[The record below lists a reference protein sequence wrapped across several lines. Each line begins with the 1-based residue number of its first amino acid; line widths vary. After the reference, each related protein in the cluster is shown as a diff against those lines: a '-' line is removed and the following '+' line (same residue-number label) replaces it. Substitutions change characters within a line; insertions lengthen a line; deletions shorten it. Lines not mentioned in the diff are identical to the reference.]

1 MAPAGEINYCALVGD
16 RDTVSSAKVSGRF
29 DPSSRAHAQA
39 LSRLE
44 REHAR
49 FLDRLAKAA
58 PEAEVINE
66 MFATSNS
73 VVVRLNGTSPA
84 SIEAIGG
91 VHRTSPSNL
100 YRINMDESVG
110 LIEAPAFWESVGGSS
125 NAGAGIK
132 VGIIDSGINADHPF
146 FH

>member
-1 MAPAGEINYCALVGD
+1 MALPKRKRGGVFAVLVVVAMVASLLAAAPVAGSTTDGINYGNGYMIVELA
-16 RDTVSSAKVSGRF
+16 SSPLAHDDAAKASGRF

-49 FLDRLAKAA
+49 FIDRLAKAA

-84 SIEAIGG
+84 SIE
-91 VHRTSPSNL
+91 
-100 YRINMDESVG
+100 
-110 LIEAPAFWESVGGSS
+110 
-125 NAGAGIK
+125 
-132 VGIIDSGINADHPF
+132 
-146 FH
+146 